1 MSIREHIACLEELSS
16 LDQEI
21 RRIEELL
28 SQERDALSELK
39 KELDRLDATIA
50 ADTESIGEMS
60 KTRADLSVE
69 VRQLATQ
76 VERSREK
83 LSRARNEREQNAATR
98 ELEELRRIQKDREEE
113 VGKLQ
118 VVESQA
124 AKSREDAEA
133 SRAELMGKL
142 SSSEGET
149 TLKIDEVAALLSEK
163 METRK
168 GLTKSLPRN
177 ILSRYDMIR
186 QRRGTAIA
194 LTHDGTCL
202 ACHMQVPPQLF
213 QKILRNEALELC
225 PSCQRILYYKPRP
238 KPEEA

>member
-1 MSIREHIACLEELSS
+1 MSIREHIACLEELSA

-21 RRIEELL
+21 RVIEETLA
-28 SQERDALSELK
+28 QERGTLTELK
-39 KELDRLDATIA
+39 KQLERLDASIA
-50 ADTESIGEMS
+50 ADAASIAEMA
-60 KTRADLSVE
+60 KTRGELSLE
-69 VRQLATQ
+69 VRQLSAQ

-113 VGKLQ
+113 IGKLQ
-118 VVESQA
+118 VLETQA

-133 SRAELMGKL
+133 ARTDLLGKL
-142 SSSEGET
+142 ASSEGQT
-149 TLKIDEVAALLSEK
+149 TSRIVEVEGQLAKKLEA
-163 METRK
+163 RK
-168 GLTKSLPRN
+168 LLTKSLPRN

-186 QRRGTAIA
+186 QRRGTALA

-213 QKILRNEALELC
+213 QKVLRNEALETC
-225 PSCQRILYYKPRP
+225 PSCQRILYYKPAP
-238 KPEEA
+238 KADET

>member
-21 RRIEELL
+21 RLIEESLA
-28 SQERDALSELK
+28 QERTTLAELK
-39 KELDRLDATIA
+39 KELERLETSIA
-50 ADTESIGEMS
+50 ADAASIAEMAKARGE
-60 KTRADLSVE
+60 LSQE

-76 VERSREK
+76 VERSLEK
-83 LSRARNEREQNAATR
+83 LSRSRNEREQNAATR

-118 VVESQA
+118 VLESQA
-124 AKSREDAEA
+124 AKSKEDAEA
-133 SRAELMGKL
+133 ARSELLGKL

-149 TLKIDEVAALLSEK
+149 TVKIDEIDAERTTKLEA
-163 METRK
+163 RK
-168 GLTKSLPRN
+168 LLTKTLPRN
-177 ILSRYDMIR
+177 VLSRYEMIR

-194 LTHDGTCL
+194 LTYDGTCL

-225 PSCQRILYYKPRP
+225 PSCQRILYYKPPP